1 MKIESRLLDLGK
13 YNIVNSYLIS
23 AYKEFQRYETL
34 GRKTMEQLS
43 DPDLLHQPAQ
53 EVNSI
58 AVTVKHLHGNM
69 MSRWTDFMTED
80 GEKEW
85 RERDGEFED
94 TLKTREEVYDLWTE
108 GWNLVFDTLE
118 KMRISEIEH
127 KVVIRGEEHTVIEAT
142 NRQLCHYAYHVGQMV
157 LIGKMLIGEKW
168 ESLSIPR
175 GKSKEFNQKMKS

>member
-1 MKIESRLLDLGK
+1 MGT
-13 YNIVNSYLIS
+13 YLSS
-23 AYKEFQRYETL
+23 AFKEFQRYETL

-43 DPDLLHQPAQ
+43 DKDLFYQPGK

-69 MSRWTDFMTED
+69 MSRWTDFMTTD

-94 TLKTREEVYDLWTE
+94 SLKNREEIYQLWTE
-108 GWNLVFDTLE
+108 GWNLVFDALE
-118 KMRISEIEH
+118 KLREPQLENT
-127 KVVIRGEEHTVIEAT
+127 VVIRGEEHSVIAAT

-157 LIGKMLIGEKW
+157 LIGKMLKEEEW

-175 GKSKEFNQKMKS
+175 GKTKEYNERMKG